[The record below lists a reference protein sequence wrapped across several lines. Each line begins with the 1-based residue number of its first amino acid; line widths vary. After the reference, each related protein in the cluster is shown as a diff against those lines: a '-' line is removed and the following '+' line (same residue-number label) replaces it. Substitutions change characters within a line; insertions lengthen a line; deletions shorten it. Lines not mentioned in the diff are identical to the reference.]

1 MSACEIGMAKRC
13 RQQYTAV
20 RPAEKQIGE
29 MARTFP
35 RVFTLDDQKYTQ
47 FFLYRGDRQMTE
59 VFVSGTEVFSDA
71 KMTESPYE

>member
-1 MSACEIGMAKRC
+1 MSACEIGMVKRC

-47 FFLYRGDRQMTE
+47 FFFIE
-59 VFVSGTEVFSDA
+59 VTVKLRRFS
-71 KMTESPYE
+71 SPGRRFSAMPK